1 MDSSKLAGVLIVSFL
16 MLYQSALQA
25 ENFRARIVRVQGEV
39 YVLNSA
45 GEKRQPDK
53 MQFLVKSNET
63 VVTRKNSKA
72 VLQFEDGAMSVL
84 GQKSRLRVEKSGWL
98 SQLGGRVY
106 YVFRKVFGKQ
116 KPKQVSTKFATI
128 GIRGTTFIVDTN
140 ENSQQLAL
148 QEGKLNIESPGEG
161 YEIYKTSEKEDF
173 AAYKQQAKQ
182 KQQAMKGE
190 FKQYKKNIAKEFVEY
205 KKSFDLNANRV
216 ISFKGNRVDES
227 ELDNDWNASFD
238 EFADFSRDYID
249 AYREM
254 DKSVDD
260 IKN

>member
-1 MDSSKLAGVLIVSFL
+1 MDSSKLAGVLIASFL
-16 MLYQSALQA
+16 MLYQSGVQA

-116 KPKQVSTKFATI
+116 KPKQVRTKFATI
-128 GIRGTTFIVDTN
+128 GIRGTTFIIDMN

-148 QEGKLNIESPGEG
+148 QEGKLNIESPGED
-161 YEIYKTSEKEDF
+161 YAIYKTSAADDF
-173 AAYKQQAKQ
+173 AAYKQQAK
-182 KQQAMKGE
+182 KSQQAMKDD
-190 FKQYKKNIAKEFVEY
+190 FKQYKRNVAKEFIEY
-205 KKSFDLNANRV
+205 KKSFSLTANRV

-227 ELDNDWNASFD
+227 GLDNDWNASFD

-254 DKSVDD
+254 DTSAKDM
-260 IKN
+260 KN